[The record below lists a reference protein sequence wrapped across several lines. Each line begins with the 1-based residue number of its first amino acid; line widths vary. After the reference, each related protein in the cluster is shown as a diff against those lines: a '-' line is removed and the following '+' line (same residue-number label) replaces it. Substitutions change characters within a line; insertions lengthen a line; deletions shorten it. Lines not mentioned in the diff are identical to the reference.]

1 MVVYKLLIRQSAA
14 KELEALPLK
23 ERRRIAKRIEAL
35 AANPRP
41 SGSERMAGEKKYR
54 LRHGDYRILYSVEDV
69 GVSVTVVR
77 IAHWREAYRG

>member
-41 SGSERMAGEKKYR
+41 PGPERMAGEKKYR
-54 LRHGDYRILYSVEDV
+54 LRQGDYRILYSVEDSE
-69 GVSVTVVR
+69 VSVIVVR
-77 IAHWREAYRG
+77 IAHRREAYRG

>member
-1 MVVYKLLIRQSAA
+1 VVVYKLLIRQSAA

-41 SGSERMAGEKKYR
+41 PGSERMAGEKKYR
-54 LRHGDYRILYSVEDV
+54 LRQGDYRILYSVEDSE
-69 GVSVTVVR
+69 VSVIVVR
-77 IAHWREAYRG
+77 IAHRREAYRV